1 MERDKSWVIKNNVK
15 PIIKWNAEAEQIL
28 LH

>member
-1 MERDKSWVIKNNVK
+1 MERDKSWVIKNNVQ
-15 PIIKWNAEAEQIL
+15 PIIKWNAETEQIL